1 MKKADKRQAEEIIDL
16 LMQTHTT
23 IKRTLDARN
32 LAATLELLEQCQ
44 NCAIGL
50 GEKIEAMEGEG
61 FPTISLLENYC
72 EVLYQIYEKV
82 RQSAGINSNQIH
94 NTLAKELIR
103 IGNSIKNDI
112 RIRSEAVFLPYKASM
127 WDSLESIWEAAD
139 EDPDCD
145 AYVIPIPYYDKKPD
159 GSFGEMHYEGDQYP
173 DYVPITDYKTYDFAD
188 RRPDLIFIH
197 NPYDNNNFVTSVMP
211 CFYSN
216 NLKQFTDK
224 LVYVPY
230 FILGDIDPENEEA
243 VNGISHFC
251 TTPGVINADK
261 VIVQSENMK
270 KAYVRALTKAAGE
283 ASRKYWEEKILGL
296 GSPKMDKVMNTR
308 KEDVAVPEEW
318 KRIIEKPDGSWRKVV
333 FYNTSVSALLQNDE
347 KMLAKIRDVL
357 RVFWENRDEVALL
370 WRPHPLMEATIKSMR
385 PGLWGEYEK
394 IVEKYKR
401 EGWGIYDDTADLD
414 RAIAVSDAY
423 YGDWSSVVELC
434 REKGMP
440 VMIQDVG
447 M

>member
-1 MKKADKRQAEEIIDL
+1 
-16 LMQTHTT
+16 MQTHTT

-82 RQSAGINSNQIH
+82 LQSAGINSNQVH

-103 IGNSIKNDI
+103 IGNSIKNSIKNDI
-112 RIRSEAVFLPYKASM
+112 HIRSEAVFLPYKASM
-127 WDSLESIWEAAD
+127 WDSLESIWKAAD

-224 LVYVPY
+224 LVYVSY
-230 FILGDIDPENEEA
+230 LILGDIDPENEEA

-296 GSPKMDKVMNTR
+296 GSPKTDKVMNTR

-357 RVFWENRDEVALL
+357 RVFHENRDEVTLL
-370 WRPHPLMEATIKSMR
+370 WRPHPLMEATIKAMR
-385 PGLWGEYEK
+385 PGLREEYEG
-394 IVEKYKR
+394 IVDRYR
-401 EGWGIYDDTADLD
+401 SDGWGIYDDTADLD
-414 RAIAVSDAY
+414 RAIALSDGY

-434 REKGMP
+434 KEKGIP
-440 VMIQDVG
+440 VMIQNVEV
-447 M
+447 

>member
-1 MKKADKRQAEEIIDL
+1 
-16 LMQTHTT
+16 MQTHTT

-82 RQSAGINSNQIH
+82 LQSAGINSNQVH

-112 RIRSEAVFLPYKASM
+112 HIRSEAVFLPYKASM
-127 WDSLESIWEAAD
+127 WDSLESIWKAAD

-224 LVYVPY
+224 LVYVSY
-230 FILGDIDPENEEA
+230 FVLGDIDPENEEA

-296 GSPKMDKVMNTR
+296 GSPKTDKVMNTR

-357 RVFWENRDEVALL
+357 RVFHENRDEVTLL
-370 WRPHPLMEATIKSMR
+370 WRPHPLMEATIKAMR
-385 PGLWGEYEK
+385 PGLREEYEG
-394 IVEKYKR
+394 IVDRYR
-401 EGWGIYDDTADLD
+401 SDRWGIYDDTADLD
-414 RAIAVSDAY
+414 RAIALSDGY
-423 YGDWSSVVELC
+423 YRDWSSVVELC
-434 REKGMP
+434 KEKGIP
-440 VMIQDVG
+440 VMIQNVEV
-447 M
+447 

>member
-1 MKKADKRQAEEIIDL
+1 
-16 LMQTHTT
+16 MQTHTT

-82 RQSAGINSNQIH
+82 LQSAGINSNQVH

-112 RIRSEAVFLPYKASM
+112 HIRSEAVFLPYKASM
-127 WDSLESIWEAAD
+127 WDSLESIWKAAD

-224 LVYVPY
+224 LVYVSY

-296 GSPKMDKVMNTR
+296 GSPKTDKVMNTR

-357 RVFWENRDEVALL
+357 RVFHENRDEVTLL
-370 WRPHPLMEATIKSMR
+370 WRPHPLMEATIKAMR
-385 PGLWGEYEK
+385 PGLREEYEG
-394 IVEKYKR
+394 IVDRYR
-401 EGWGIYDDTADLD
+401 SDGWGIYDDTADLD
-414 RAIAVSDAY
+414 RAIALSDGY

-434 REKGMP
+434 KEKGIP
-440 VMIQDVG
+440 VMIQNVEV
-447 M
+447 

>member
-1 MKKADKRQAEEIIDL
+1 
-16 LMQTHTT
+16 MQTHTT

-82 RQSAGINSNQIH
+82 LQSAGINSNQVH

-112 RIRSEAVFLPYKASM
+112 HIRSEAVFLPYKASM
-127 WDSLESIWEAAD
+127 WDSLESIWKAAD

-224 LVYVPY
+224 LVYVSY

-296 GSPKMDKVMNTR
+296 GSPKTDKVMNTR

-357 RVFWENRDEVALL
+357 RVFHENRDEVTLL
-370 WRPHPLMEATIKSMR
+370 WRPHPLMEATIKAMR
-385 PGLWGEYEK
+385 PGLWEEYEG
-394 IVEKYKR
+394 IVDRYR
-401 EGWGIYDDTADLD
+401 SDRWGIYDDTADLD
-414 RAIAVSDAY
+414 RAIALSDGY
-423 YGDWSSVVELC
+423 YRDWSSVVELC
-434 REKGMP
+434 KEKGIP
-440 VMIQDVG
+440 VMIQNVEV
-447 M
+447 

>member
-1 MKKADKRQAEEIIDL
+1 
-16 LMQTHTT
+16 MQTHTT

-82 RQSAGINSNQIH
+82 LQSAGINSNQVH

-112 RIRSEAVFLPYKASM
+112 HIRSEAVFLPYKASM
-127 WDSLESIWEAAD
+127 WDSLESIWKAAD

-224 LVYVPY
+224 LVYVVY

-261 VIVQSENMK
+261 VIVHFLSF
-270 KAYVRALTKAAGE
+270 
-283 ASRKYWEEKILGL
+283 
-296 GSPKMDKVMNTR
+296 
-308 KEDVAVPEEW
+308 
-318 KRIIEKPDGSWRKVV
+318 II
-333 FYNTSVSALLQNDE
+333 SA
-347 KMLAKIRDVL
+347 
-357 RVFWENRDEVALL
+357 
-370 WRPHPLMEATIKSMR
+370 
-385 PGLWGEYEK
+385 
-394 IVEKYKR
+394 
-401 EGWGIYDDTADLD
+401 
-414 RAIAVSDAY
+414 
-423 YGDWSSVVELC
+423 
-434 REKGMP
+434 
-440 VMIQDVG
+440 
-447 M
+447 

>member
-1 MKKADKRQAEEIIDL
+1 
-16 LMQTHTT
+16 MQTHTT

-82 RQSAGINSNQIH
+82 LQSAGINSNQVH

-112 RIRSEAVFLPYKASM
+112 HIRSEAVFLPYKASM
-127 WDSLESIWEAAD
+127 WDSLESIWKAAD

-224 LVYVPY
+224 LVYVSY
-230 FILGDIDPENEEA
+230 LILGDIDPENEEA

-296 GSPKMDKVMNTR
+296 GSPKTDKVMNTR

-357 RVFWENRDEVALL
+357 RVFHENRDEVTLL
-370 WRPHPLMEATIKSMR
+370 WRPHPLMEATIKAMR
-385 PGLWGEYEK
+385 PGLREEYEG
-394 IVEKYKR
+394 IVDRYR
-401 EGWGIYDDTADLD
+401 SDGWGIYDDTADLD
-414 RAIAVSDAY
+414 RAIALSDGY

-434 REKGMP
+434 KEKGIP
-440 VMIQDVG
+440 VMIQNVEV
-447 M
+447 

>member
-1 MKKADKRQAEEIIDL
+1 
-16 LMQTHTT
+16 MQTHTT

-82 RQSAGINSNQIH
+82 LQSAGINSNQVH

-112 RIRSEAVFLPYKASM
+112 HIRSEAVFLPYKASM
-127 WDSLESIWEAAD
+127 WDSLESIWKAAD

-224 LVYVPY
+224 LVYVVY

-270 KAYVRALTKAAGE
+270 KAYVKALTKAAGE

-357 RVFWENRDEVALL
+357 RVFHENRDEVTLL
-370 WRPHPLMEATIKSMR
+370 WRPHPLMEATIKAMR
-385 PGLWGEYEK
+385 PGLREEYEG
-394 IVEKYKR
+394 IVDRYR
-401 EGWGIYDDTADLD
+401 SDRWGIYDDTADLD
-414 RAIAVSDAY
+414 RAIALSDGY
-423 YGDWSSVVELC
+423 YRDWSSVVELC
-434 REKGMP
+434 KEKGIP
-440 VMIQDVG
+440 VMIQNVEV
-447 M
+447 